1 MPMRSRTGT
10 VARLG
15 IAALVVGLVV
25 SGVGPAAAQ
34 GAKQSADSVVQ
45 GAKEAGKGVE
55 DTAKGIG
62 KTVVTGAK
70 EVGQRAQSAG
80 KELDPQG
87 RKLHDSAKAF
97 GESISFSGTPW

>member
-1 MPMRSRTGT
+1 MRSRTGT

-15 IAALVVGLVV
+15 IAALVVGFVA
-25 SGVGPAAAQ
+25 SGVGRAAAQ

-45 GAKEAGKGVE
+45 GAKEIGKGVE

-87 RKLHDSAKAF
+87 
-97 GESISFSGTPW
+97 